1 MLTKWRQREYDPLK
15 RPSRTQYRNL
25 IKLAVRD
32 GRGKIMKRK
41 RKRKRDQVAR
51 PKLNALRAG
60 DVA

>member
-15 RPSRTQYRNL
+15 RPGRTQYRNL

-32 GRGKIMKRK
+32 GRGKIIK